1 MTNIRKYL
9 RYTIL
14 AATWFILT
22 YYGLDQT
29 NGLLAA
35 FLVLIGAVVVPYE
48 WSKIWPAPGVTGA
61 PVEIGL
67 KGKK

>member
-29 NGLLAA
+29 HGLLAA

-61 PVEIGL
+61 RSSSG
-67 KGKK
+67 